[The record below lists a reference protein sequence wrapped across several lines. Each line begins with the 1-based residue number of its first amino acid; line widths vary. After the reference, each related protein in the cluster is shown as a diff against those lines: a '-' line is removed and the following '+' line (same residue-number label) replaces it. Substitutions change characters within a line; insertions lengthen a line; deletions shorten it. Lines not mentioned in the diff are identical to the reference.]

1 MDKENTGVKIFKSE
15 KAEINKAE
23 VNKAEINKTEADKNE
38 INKAKINKTEAK
50 KNEIN
55 KAEINKTETK
65 KNEIKKADSKKTGII
80 RITTA
85 FAILIILHIALIFIS
100 VLAGSIDT
108 GFIKLFRGLFVEY
121 DPDIAIIYDLRFPRI
136 IVSMTAG
143 AALATAGTLL
153 QAVLKNPLADPG
165 IIGVTSGAGFAGVI
179 VSSFFP
185 AIYYQKPLFCVVG
198 ACVAFVMVY
207 MLSWQNGLTPIRIIL
222 IGIAVEA
229 VFSGFTQGF
238 EAMAGSTLSGVA
250 SITDGNV
257 TLKTWTDVK
266 TIIAYAVPGLIIA
279 LLTFSICNILILKD
293 ETVRGLGINVN
304 RIRIIVSFIAV
315 FLAGVATAFAGAISF
330 LGLIVPHIGRLIVG
344 NNHKVL
350 IPYSMILGSFVFLLA
365 DTLGRTIAM
374 PYEIS
379 PGIIMAVIGG
389 PSFIMLLRK
398 EKNYGR

>member
-1 MDKENTGVKIFKSE
+1 MDKENTGVKMLKSE
-15 KAEINKAE
+15 KAE
-23 VNKAEINKTEADKNE
+23 TG
-38 INKAKINKTEAK
+38 KIEAK
-50 KNEIN
+50 KV
-55 KAEINKTETK
+55 EINKTETR
-65 KNEIKKADSKKTGII
+65 KNEIKKSGLKKTGII

-85 FAILIILHIALIFIS
+85 FAILIILHIALIFAS
-100 VLAGSIDT
+100 ALAGSIDT
-108 GFIKLFRGLFVEY
+108 GFMKLFRGLFVEY

-136 IVSMTAG
+136 VVSMTAG
-143 AALATAGTLL
+143 VALATAGTLL

-207 MLSWQNGLTPIRIIL
+207 MLSWRNGLTPIRIIL
-222 IGIAVEA
+222 VGIAVEA

-266 TIIAYAVPGLIIA
+266 TIIAYAIPGLIA
-279 LLTFSICNILILKD
+279 AFLTFSICNILILND

-315 FLAGVATAFAGAISF
+315 FLAGVATAFTGAVSF

-379 PGIIMAVIGG
+379 PGIIMAVVGG
-389 PSFIMLLRK
+389 PCFIILLRK